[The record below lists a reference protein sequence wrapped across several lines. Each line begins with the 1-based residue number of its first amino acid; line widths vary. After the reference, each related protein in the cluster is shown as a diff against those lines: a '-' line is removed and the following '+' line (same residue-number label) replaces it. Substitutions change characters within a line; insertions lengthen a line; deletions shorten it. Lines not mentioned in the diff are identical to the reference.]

1 MSKSKYLILL
11 NSLWF
16 YHKKT
21 SIKNTNIHI
30 HFHYIYIFSFFSFYI
45 HICTLQ
51 IIKIQKPNKQY
62 IEQLEIYK
70 INPKKFKKKKVLGSP
85 LRLQKRGGTSPPRAT
100 ATGGVWVHTPPQENP
115 GKQGGLKR
123 RPPFFPSSPAVTCK
137 TLKNATKSW
146 F

>member
-70 INPKKFKKKKVLGSP
+70 INPKKFKKKKCWAALWGCKNVVARLLHAPPP
-85 LRLQKRGGTSPPRAT
+85 LAACGFTHHRKKIQASR
-100 ATGGVWVHTPPQENP
+100 GVWNDV
-115 GKQGGLKR
+115 L
-123 RPPFFPSSPAVTCK
+123 PSSLPRRRWPAK
-137 TLKNATKSW
+137 H
-146 F
+146 